1 MNALAL
7 VMIVRDEE
15 RSLER
20 CLESA
25 RAWVD
30 EIVVVDTGS
39 SDATPEIARRLGA
52 RVGQLRV
59 VRRFRRRA
67 QRRAGAD
74 RGALAPGAR
83 RRRVDQ
89 RRRRLARRAARPGAR
104 LHRPDQ
110 RRQRVRRCAA
120 AASATRRAGCRAC
133 CRAASATPA
142 ASTSSRNRRCRGA
155 ASTLVVAHDGYLDAH
170 KAKKAGRNE
179 KLLTL
184 ALAEAP
190 DDAYLHYQLG
200 KDRELR
206 SLFATALPHYERAL
220 AGADAG
226 AAWRHDLVLRAMFTL
241 KKLGRFEAGLALA
254 EAEMPRWQ
262 GSPDFFFTL
271 GDLLLDFA
279 VATPA
284 RAAELL
290 PMIEASWLRA
300 LEIGEQ
306 PQLNDTVRGRGSFL
320 AAHNLA
326 VLYDGQG
333 DAGQGVALAR
343 ARAQLERAGERRRR
357 GRDRVRPDRTGRFG
371 PAISAH
377 CRASPPP
384 TLWLSIPRRGAAAL
398 AAPSRHGLAAS
409 PTPRRP
415 VPRPRT
421 RAPIASGRP
430 ASRTPSASTGR
441 SRRARSKRRRRCM
454 ATPPT
459 PWRRR
464 TP

>member
-39 SDATPEIARRLGA
+39 SDATPDIARRLGA
-52 RVGQLRV
+52 RVG
-59 VRRFRRRA
+59 RFAWCDDFSAARNAALALAEAPWRLVLDA
-67 QRRAGAD
+67 DEWIVAGAD
-74 RGALAPGAR
+74 ALAALRDLAPDFIGQISIASAFDDAQGGVGHAPSWLPR
-83 RRRVDQ
+83 LLPRGVRYAGRVHEQ
-89 RRRRLARRAARPGAR
+89 PESMLPRRRLE
-104 LHRPDQ
+104 
-110 RRQRVRRCAA
+110 
-120 AASATRRAGCRAC
+120 
-133 CRAASATPA
+133 
-142 ASTSSRNRRCRGA
+142 
-155 ASTLVVAHDGYLDAH
+155 LVVAHDGYLDVH

-184 ALAEAP
+184 ALGEAP

-206 SLFATALPHYERAL
+206 RLFATALPHYERAL
-220 AGADAG
+220 AGADAS
-226 AAWRHDLVLRAMFTL
+226 AAWRHDLVLRTLYTL
-241 KKLGRFEAGLALA
+241 KKLARFEAGLALA
-254 EAEMPRWQ
+254 EREMSRWQ

-279 VATPA
+279 VATPS

-306 PQLNDTVRGRGSFL
+306 PLLNDTVRGRGSFL

-326 VLYDGQG
+326 VLYAGQG
-333 DAGQGVALAR
+333 DPAKASHWR
-343 ARAQLERAGERRRR
+343 ERALGW
-357 GRDRVRPDRTGRFG
+357 TQ
-371 PAISAH
+371 AA
-377 CRASPPP
+377 
-384 TLWLSIPRRGAAAL
+384 GAAA
-398 AAPSRHGLAAS
+398 
-409 PTPRRP
+409 
-415 VPRPRT
+415 
-421 RAPIASGRP
+421 
-430 ASRTPSASTGR
+430 SASAG
-441 SRRARSKRRRRCM
+441 
-454 ATPPT
+454 
-459 PWRRR
+459 
-464 TP
+464 

>member
-20 CLESA
+20 CIESA
-25 RAWVD
+25 RAGVD

-52 RVGQLRV
+52 RVG
-59 VRRFRRRA
+59 RFAWCDDFSAARNA
-67 QRRAGAD
+67 
-74 RGALAPGAR
+74 ALALAEAPWRLVLDADEWITGG
-83 RRRVDQ
+83 VDSLAALRGLAPDFIGQ
-89 RRRRLARRAARPGAR
+89 VSIASAFDDAQGGGVGHAPSWLPRLLPRGVRYAGRIHEQPQSALPRRRLE
-104 LHRPDQ
+104 
-110 RRQRVRRCAA
+110 
-120 AASATRRAGCRAC
+120 
-133 CRAASATPA
+133 
-142 ASTSSRNRRCRGA
+142 
-155 ASTLVVAHDGYLDAH
+155 LVVAHDGYLDAH
-170 KAKKAGRNE
+170 KASKAGRNE

-184 ALAEAP
+184 ALREAP
-190 DDAYLHYQLG
+190 RDAYLHYQLG

-206 SLFATALPHYERAL
+206 LRFATALPQYERAL
-220 AGADAG
+220 AGADAA
-226 AAWRHDLVLRAMFTL
+226 AAWRHDLVLRTMFTL

-326 VLYDGQG
+326 VLYAGQG
-333 DAGQGVALAR
+333 DPAKASHWR
-343 ARAQLERAGERRRR
+343 ERALGW
-357 GRDRVRPDRTGRFG
+357 TQ
-371 PAISAH
+371 AA
-377 CRASPPP
+377 
-384 TLWLSIPRRGAAAL
+384 GAAA
-398 AAPSRHGLAAS
+398 
-409 PTPRRP
+409 
-415 VPRPRT
+415 
-421 RAPIASGRP
+421 
-430 ASRTPSASTGR
+430 SASAG
-441 SRRARSKRRRRCM
+441 
-454 ATPPT
+454 
-459 PWRRR
+459 
-464 TP
+464 